1 MAQQNRTDLKAAFG
15 DGKVPTGTDFADFID
30 SGLNQAD
37 DKITI
42 NESGFMGINTNNPSE
57 KLEVC
62 EGNINI
68 VGDSGKIYFDDR
80 TKYIGDHLTDG
91 LKIGTTDNNSI
102 VMDTNGS
109 NSMVITGDGNVGIG
123 TTGTPAALLDV
134 NGDLQVADTLTVNG
148 TTCLNDDVTIAS
160 GKSFKVEDAL
170 TIDNDGSVGIGT
182 NSPNALL
189 DVNGNVRFLP
199 STITPYNCFEILKDD
214 SGTVQPL
221 RRGITIGDDTVNGIQ
236 GYFNFF
242 INSSQLKSCFRFID
256 GKDSLAN
263 ELMTINSSGN
273 VTIGNE
279 DTGALDVNGDTHLTE
294 TLTVDGTTQFNNN
307 VSIASNKTL
316 TVGGDAL
323 FNDNVIVANNR
334 TLTVEG
340 SSVFY
345 NTPIVYTN
353 LYLFNSITP
362 NTKGFSEFRLNGY
375 QTDSDQHFGE
385 ITFYNYDGI
394 SNYTHM
400 SSIRADVD
408 EEASTSRLSFST
420 TSDDGSR
427 SIGMTLDKDGNLKI
441 KGDYGQI
448 SSKRYKENIL
458 DFTDDFL
465 KILQIQPKS
474 FVYKNSGVQSVGY
487 VAEELHE
494 LGLTS
499 LIKYNANQQPE
510 AIKYQK
516 IQIYLLEVLK
526 ALKKEVTA
534 LKSEIKSL
542 KES

>member
-1 MAQQNRTDLKAAFG
+1 M
-15 DGKVPTGTDFADFID
+15 
-30 SGLNQAD
+30 
-37 DKITI
+37 
-42 NESGFMGINTNNPSE
+42 
-57 KLEVC
+57 
-62 EGNINI
+62 
-68 VGDSGKIYFDDR
+68 
-80 TKYIGDHLTDG
+80 
-91 LKIGTTDNNSI
+91 
-102 VMDTNGS
+102 
-109 NSMVITGDGNVGIG
+109 
-123 TTGTPAALLDV
+123 
-134 NGDLQVADTLTVNG
+134 
-148 TTCLNDDVTIAS
+148 
-160 GKSFKVEDAL
+160 
-170 TIDNDGSVGIGT
+170 GIGT